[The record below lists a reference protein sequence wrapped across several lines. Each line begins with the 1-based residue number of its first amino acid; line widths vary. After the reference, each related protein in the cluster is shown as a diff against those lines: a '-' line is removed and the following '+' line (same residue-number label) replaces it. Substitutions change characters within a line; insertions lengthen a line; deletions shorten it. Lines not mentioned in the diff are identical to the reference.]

1 MSGFRSDTL
10 YALLD
15 PERYDDDL
23 GEGFTHAL
31 STSDIDGCYVA
42 DCWIVDAEGRRHPG
56 YDESPVPIR
65 ISDLRTPDIVETMRR
80 ISKDHA

>member
-15 PERYDDDL
+15 PERYDDDF
-23 GEGFTHAL
+23 GTGYGHAL
-31 STSDIDGCYVA
+31 STSDVDGCFIA
-42 DCWIVDAEGRRHPG
+42 DCWIVDAEGNRHPG
-56 YDESPVPIR
+56 YDESPVPMR

-80 ISKDHA
+80 IGNSQA